1 MLELVFA
8 TNNQHKLKEV
18 KELLPDSIKV
28 LSLSDIGCN
37 EEIPETAATLA
48 GNAIIKADY
57 VTQGYGYN
65 CLADD
70 TGLAV
75 DALDGAPGV
84 YSARYAGDDCT
95 PEDNIQKL
103 LKTLETKDNRKAKFS
118 TVIALNLQGKQY
130 LFEGECKG
138 EILTK
143 KQGQYGFG
151 YDPIF
156 RPLGFDRSFAEITSD
171 EKGAVSHRGK
181 AIKKLECFLSS
192 FSRKVNL

>member
-18 KELLPDSIKV
+18 KELLPDRIKV

-57 VTQGYGYN
+57 VTQRYGYN

-130 LFEGECKG
+130 LFKGDCKG

-143 KQGQYGFG
+143 KQGQCGFG

-156 RPLGFDRSFAEITSD
+156 RPSGFERSFAEMTSD

-192 FSRKVNL
+192 FS